1 MSCTELIEE
10 IGNAP
15 APSTG
20 KKGKKREWPFGF
32 TGHLSWLGEQ
42 VLTAIE

>member
-20 KKGKKREWPFGF
+20 KKGKKREWPFG
-32 TGHLSWLGEQ
+32 SPVICLGWESRS
-42 VLTAIE
+42 